1 MDFQTIHYEKI
12 GRVAHITMRR
22 PEVLNAMNSQMH
34 EELSEV
40 WDDFEADRET
50 RVAVLSGAGDRAF
63 SVGQDLKESSANT
76 PTTFGSYGKPGW
88 PRLTERFELSKP
100 IIAKV
105 RGYALGG
112 GFELALACDIIV
124 AATDAVFG
132 LPEATLGL
140 VPGAGGVF
148 RLSRQLPWHTAMGL
162 LISGRSLAA
171 ARAFELG
178 LVNDVVPPDELDD
191 CVAGW
196 TSDIA
201 RCSPLSVRAIKE
213 AATKAEGRP
222 LAEAFTT
229 RYRWEERRAA
239 SRHPAEGRL
248 AFREKREPR
257 WREAP
262 EDDNQDNSE

>member
-1 MDFQTIHYEKI
+1 MDFQAIRYEKI
-12 GRVAHITMRR
+12 GRVAHITMQR

-34 EELSEV
+34 EELSVV
-40 WDDFEADRET
+40 WDDFDDDDET

-63 SVGQDLKESSANT
+63 SVGQDLKESSAQA

-124 AATDAVFG
+124 AATDSMFG

-148 RLSRQLPWHTAMGL
+148 RLSRQLPWHTALGL
-162 LISGRSLAA
+162 LVSGRSLAA
-171 ARAFELG
+171 PRAFELG
-178 LVNDVVPPDELDD
+178 LINDVVPPDELDE

-196 TSDIA
+196 ATDIA

-213 AATKAEGRP
+213 AAVKAEGRP
-222 LAEAFTT
+222 LADAFAT

-239 SRHPAEGRL
+239 SQDPIEGRR
-248 AFREKREPR
+248 AFREKREPC
-257 WREAP
+257 WREPP
-262 EDDNQDNSE
+262 ENNQGSRG

>member
-1 MDFQTIHYEKI
+1 MDFQTISYRKTS
-12 GRVAHITMRR
+12 RVAHITMRR
-22 PEVLNAMNSQMH
+22 PEVLNAMNSKMH
-34 EELSEV
+34 EELSVV
-40 WDDFEADRET
+40 WNDFEADPET
-50 RVAVLSGAGDRAF
+50 RVAVLSGTGDRAF
-63 SVGQDLKESSANT
+63 SVGQDLKESGANT

-124 AATDAVFG
+124 ASTDAVFG

-162 LISGRSLAA
+162 LMSGRSLAA
-171 ARAFELG
+171 PRAFGLG
-178 LVNDVVPPDELDD
+178 LINDVVPPDELDA

-196 TSDIA
+196 IADIV

-213 AATKAEGRP
+213 AATRAEGRP
-222 LAEAFTT
+222 LEAAFAT

-239 SRHPAEGRL
+239 SQDPIEGRL

-257 WREAP
+257 WQEALP
-262 EDDNQDNSE
+262 DDHQDHP